1 MSEVMFIN
9 CQIVADERKTYLNGS
24 IHVRDGK
31 IQDIYHSP
39 KKDYEGFDTFSDEDQ
54 DSISQIETSAQD
66 DSDDNSDIPFF
77 KHRSEN

>member
-1 MSEVMFIN
+1 RNTQPTE
-9 CQIVADERKTYLNGS
+9 
-24 IHVRDGK
+24 
-31 IQDIYHSP
+31 P